1 MYFCSFSFKL
11 ANQLLIQVEVCFDG
25 IYLVDAKKIMHLEYV
40 NKRNFFKEFFFF
52 FKFISCSCIF
62 YFDWNY
68 KEKDTMSIIN
78 LYNITFKI
86 INYNFRK
93 NLKIH
98 QEVLYLSVNLKKKR
112 RKKFN
117 II

>member
-1 MYFCSFSFKL
+1 
-11 ANQLLIQVEVCFDG
+11 
-25 IYLVDAKKIMHLEYV
+25 
-40 NKRNFFKEFFFF
+40 
-52 FKFISCSCIF
+52 
-62 YFDWNY
+62 
-68 KEKDTMSIIN
+68 MSIIN

>member
-1 MYFCSFSFKL
+1 
-11 ANQLLIQVEVCFDG
+11 
-25 IYLVDAKKIMHLEYV
+25 MHLEYL
-40 NKRNFFKEFFFF
+40 NKKNFFKEFFF
-52 FKFISCSCIF
+52 KVYNVAAYFILI
-62 YFDWNY
+62 
-68 KEKDTMSIIN
+68 EIIRKRYYVN
-78 LYNITFKI
+78 CQFINITFKI